1 MPSAAELAAYY
12 ARDYRLDYKGTKE
25 PSAKQLRRAA
35 RTARQRLALLCP
47 VLKPGVLFSMSGI
60 CMVFVDTAQRAGFVA
75 SGIEPNEAY
84 ARWSVAHFGA
94 DIKAC
99 TWETAGVA
107 PGSFDLV
114 TLYHVLEHLRSPT
127 EAMRWLH
134 AIIKPDGLL
143 YVAVPDMKNRRN
155 ASPFQRFHSAHLY
168 GFARE
173 LLTMLGLKTGF
184 AIERT
189 VDKEPATLIFR
200 RLCGA
205 AAGMVRPSGPRGRD
219 EPILLQEHDAALPH
233 AADRLRAFRLA
244 HRKADHRP
252 LRLHA
257 FAVVS
262 AFLIAR
268 KSRQASR
275 FCIGVRNR

>member
-1 MPSAAELAAYY
+1 MQSAAELAAYY

-35 RTARQRLALLCP
+35 RTARQRLALGP
-47 VLKPGVLFSMSGI
+47 ALKPGARILDVGSGTGN
-60 CMVFVDTAQRAGFVA
+60 FVDTAQRAGFVA

-99 TWETAGVA
+99 TWETAGIA

-143 YVAVPDMKNRRN
+143 YVAVPDMKNCN

-173 LLTMLGLKTGF
+173 SLTMLGLKTGF

-200 RLCGA
+200 QLA
-205 AAGMVRPSGPRGRD
+205 APP
-219 EPILLQEHDAALPH
+219 QEWFVHPGH
-233 AADRLRAFRLA
+233 AAEMSQFFSKNTTLRYLM
-244 HRKADHRP
+244 RP
-252 LRLHA
+252 TA
-257 FAVVS
+257 YG
-262 AFLIAR
+262 
-268 KSRQASR
+268 R
-275 FCIGVRNR
+275 FVWHIGKQIIGR